1 MYDNKMWVAL
11 CSYSELECCQ
21 LALVQNKP
29 AINRMLHFAIHGPGL
44 NIFTKMLIAN
54 CLFRLTHSYK
64 THSHLTEPGVIQQML
79 DFYDSCQGGPG
90 YKPILAMR

>member
-1 MYDNKMWVAL
+1 MYDNRMWVAL

-29 AINRMLHFAIHGPGL
+29 AVNRMLHFAIHGPGL

-64 THSHLTEPGVIQQML
+64 THRYLTEPGVIQQML
-79 DFYDSCQGGPG
+79 DFYNRYHGDPGCILGGET
-90 YKPILAMR
+90 